1 MKKVVIPKASEV
13 KGALAPGLAAVIAH
27 DCLTIWRNDRERE
40 WKWFG
45 AKVIADLLEKAL
57 EEKQKSEDLRIASY
71 YEDNERF

>member
-1 MKKVVIPKASEV
+1 MRKVGIPKASEV

-27 DCLTIWRNDRERE
+27 DCLTIWRNDRDRE

-45 AKVIADLLEKAL
+45 AKVICDLLEKAV
-57 EEKQKSEDLRIASY
+57 EEKQEAEDFINATY